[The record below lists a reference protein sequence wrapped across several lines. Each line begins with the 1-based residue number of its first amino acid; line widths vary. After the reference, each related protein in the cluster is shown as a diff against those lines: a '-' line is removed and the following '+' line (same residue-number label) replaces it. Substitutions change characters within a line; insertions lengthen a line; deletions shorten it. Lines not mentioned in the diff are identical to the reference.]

1 MKLTITI
8 TRTPTEKEIDFF
20 RTQGD
25 QKAYYNW
32 FVNVVERTHPLSR
45 THPLVQHTGKHALN
59 WNKRI
64 CIWSKC
70 DTGRCCWLCRCLQ
83 QRCTVTGIKVT
94 SWNGGGGSPQEK
106 EMRSSYYNRPQKHSK
121 GVKAGELGYEND
133 PHIMRINNHIC
144 SWPFSLPNQINHQ
157 RSP

>member
-20 RTQGD
+20 WTQGD

-32 FVNVVERTHPLSR
+32 FVNVVELTHPLSR
-45 THPLVQHTGKHALN
+45 THPPH
-59 WNKRI
+59 I

-83 QRCTVTGIKVT
+83 QRCTVNGITK
-94 SWNGGGGSPQEK
+94 WLLGMGGGSLQEK

-121 GVKAGELGYEND
+121 GVEAGELGYEND

-144 SWPFSLPNQINHQ
+144 SWPFSLPNKINHQ